1 MSQSKQPWLIR
12 YHYDALDQMTSHT
25 VSDTPARLRFYRK
38 NQLTTEIQG
47 AVGYSIVQHDD
58 LLLAQQQHQ
67 QNAHDT
73 TLLATDLQRSALH
86 TLKKNAQ
93 PQPIAYSPYGHR
105 SIVSALLSLS
115 GFNGERQDPVTGHY
129 ILGNYRAFN
138 PALMRFN
145 SPDSLSPFGKGGLNA
160 YTYCKGD
167 PINYTDPTGHF
178 TFGRLLKNLGL
189 KSTTYSSTHTSKWG
203 VTKYRSGKAYEKIKN
218 LEQEI
223 IDTVAK
229 AQIETFNQ
237 DKIEALSLD
246 SLTNGATIKLQN
258 IAYKKLH
265 SGSDAFQ
272 NSSDIARTYKRPH
285 LPVMQKLAEAER
297 REHISIFKK
306 LGTFRGESEN
316 FENTVS
322 WLKFHG
328 KYHFPDDAQFEN
340 YVQRIKSVNPE
351 KVVEIRTEIDR
362 LSSKYF
368 KRR

>member
-1 MSQSKQPWLIR
+1 MSQSKQSWLIR
-12 YHYDALDQMTSHT
+12 YHYDPLDQMTSHT
-25 VSDTPARLRFYRK
+25 VSDTPASLRFYRK
-38 NQLTTEIQG
+38 NRLTTEIQG

-67 QNAHDT
+67 QNAHDS
-73 TLLATDLQRSALH
+73 TLLATDLQRSPLH

-105 SIVSALLSLS
+105 SVVSALLSLS

-138 PALMRFN
+138 PVLMRFN

-189 KSTTYSSTHTSKWG
+189 KSTTYSGAHTSKWG
-203 VTKYRSGKAYEKIKN
+203 VTKYRSGKAYEKIIN

-223 IDTVAK
+223 KDTVVK
-229 AQIETFNQ
+229 AQAETFNQ
-237 DKIEALSLD
+237 DRIEALSLG
-246 SLTNGATIKLQN
+246 SITNGATIKLQN
-258 IAYKKLH
+258 IAYKALH

-272 NSSDIARTYKRPH
+272 NSSDIARIYKRPY

-306 LGTFRGESEN
+306 VRSFRGVPGN
-316 FENTVS
+316 FKNAPS
-322 WLKFHG
+322 WLEFHG
-328 KYHFPDDAQFEN
+328 THYFQDDAQFEN

-351 KVVEIRTEIDR
+351 KVAEIRTEIDR
-362 LSSKYF
+362 LSRKYF